1 MSRPGAPQPYAAPDP
16 EQRLAEALRAH
27 ASQSGGSVPHV
38 PAPASS
44 ATRYQP
50 STLPPPPRAPG
61 PPGAGRPA
69 PGAARQTSASA
80 LGPILWP
87 LLIALLAG
95 AVLGCGL
102 ALISIL
108 LPGVLPTIG

>member
-1 MSRPGAPQPYAAPDP
+1 MSRPGGPPPYPAPDP
-16 EQRLAEALRAH
+16 EQRLAEAMRAH
-27 ASQSGGSVPHV
+27 ASQSGGSAPYVPE
-38 PAPASS
+38 PGPS

-50 STLPPPPRAPG
+50 PPQHTPG
-61 PPGAGRPA
+61 PPAAPWTAPDRGRAA
-69 PGAARQTSASA
+69 PGSA

-108 LPGVLPTIG
+108 LPGVLPPIG

>member
-1 MSRPGAPQPYAAPDP
+1 M
-16 EQRLAEALRAH
+16 RAH
-27 ASQSGGSVPHV
+27 ASQSGGSAPYV

-50 STLPPPPRAPG
+50 SPLPPPRTSG

-69 PGAARQTSASA
+69 ARPTPGSA

-102 ALISIL
+102 ALISVL
-108 LPGVLPTIG
+108 LPGVLPPIG

>member
-1 MSRPGAPQPYAAPDP
+1 MSQPRAPQPYAAPDP

-27 ASQSGGSVPHV
+27 ASQPGGSAPHV
-38 PAPASS
+38 PGPTSS
-44 ATRYQP
+44 STRYQP
-50 STLPPPPRAPG
+50 SPLPPQQRTGGRGPG
-61 PPGAGRPA
+61 PDASRPA
-69 PGAARQTSASA
+69 PTRTF
-80 LGPILWP
+80 GPILWP

>member
-1 MSRPGAPQPYAAPDP
+1 
-16 EQRLAEALRAH
+16 
-27 ASQSGGSVPHV
+27 
-38 PAPASS
+38 
-44 ATRYQP
+44 
-50 STLPPPPRAPG
+50 
-61 PPGAGRPA
+61 
-69 PGAARQTSASA
+69 
-80 LGPILWP
+80 